1 MAQQDTDTVSGWLK
15 SKGFRV
21 EGVQP
26 GGMVIDFSGTAGQI
40 RDAFH
45 TEIHN
50 LMVEGKMH
58 FANMSDPQIPAALEP
73 AVGGVVSMHNFMP
86 KPQLVRRN
94 SGYTSCLLPIPSFAF
109 RWGDGIRKISP

>member
-1 MAQQDTDTVSGWLK
+1 
-15 SKGFRV
+15 
-21 EGVQP
+21 
-26 GGMVIDFSGTAGQI
+26 MVIDFSGTAGQI